1 MGGADPEERQALQG
15 IALPPRPSE
24 RGRPA
29 DAGGPTARR
38 PAPPVR
44 VVPGRGGRA
53 PGDLPAPPPAT
64 MEEPARTECPA
75 VRLTVEPHENA
86 DALELAAVGGYRAVV
101 VKGRYRTGDLAVYVP
116 EGSVVPAYLQER
128 LGLVGR
134 LAGRQKDRVKA
145 IRLRGVLS
153 QGLVV
158 PLEADGTLV
167 NGEGG
172 AVAVREGEDYAA
184 HLGVEKYVPPVP
196 ASMAGAVW
204 AAGQDRT
211 LAYDVENVKR
221 WPDALVPGERV
232 VVTEKVHGTLL
243 GVGVLPDP
251 LAHPDHSRVVVFSKG
266 LGAKGLAFD
275 TSGGDANLYTRV
287 AADYGVADAVLGVFG
302 DAQALDEPVFVVGEA
317 FGAGVQDLHYGA
329 DAGAGRPGFRVFD
342 VYVGRRGRGGYLDD
356 AALDR
361 ACAAM
366 GLDRVPVLYRGP
378 YSAAVLAELTDGAE
392 SMTGAGAHLREGVVV
407 RPATEREDAR
417 FGRVQLK
424 SVSEGY
430 LTRKGGTEYT

>member
-1 MGGADPEERQALQG
+1 MG
-15 IALPPRPSE
+15 
-24 RGRPA
+24 
-29 DAGGPTARR
+29 
-38 PAPPVR
+38 
-44 VVPGRGGRA
+44 
-53 PGDLPAPPPAT
+53 
-64 MEEPARTECPA
+64 EPARTECPA
-75 VRLTVEPHENA
+75 VRLRIEPHENA

-101 VKGRYRTGDLAVYVP
+101 VKGRFQTGDLAVYVP
-116 EGSVVPAYLQER
+116 EGSVVPGYLQER
-128 LGLVGR
+128 LGVAGR
-134 LAGRQKDRVKA
+134 LAGSQKDRVKA

-158 PLEADGTLV
+158 PTEADGTLA

-172 AVAVREGEDYAA
+172 VVRVREGDDYAA
-184 HLGVEKYVPPVP
+184 FLGVEKYVPPVP

-221 WPDALVPGERV
+221 WPDVLVEGEEV

-243 GVGVLPDP
+243 GVGVVPEG
-251 LAHPDHSRVVVFSKG
+251 LAHPAHGRVVVFSKG

-275 TSGGDANLYTRV
+275 RTEGDANLYTRM
-287 AADYGVADAVLGVFG
+287 ATDYGVADAVLRAFG
-302 DAQALDEPVFVVGEA
+302 DEAGALDEPVFVVGEA
-317 FGAGVQDLHYGA
+317 FGAGVQDLSYGA
-329 DAGAGRPGFRVFD
+329 GAERLGFRVFD

-378 YSAAVLAELTDGAE
+378 YSDAVLADLTGGAE
-392 SMTGAGAHLREGVVV
+392 AVSGAEAHLREGVVV
-407 RPATEREDAR
+407 RPTTEREDAR
-417 FGRVQLK
+417 VGRVQLK
-424 SVSEGY
+424 SVSDGY
-430 LTRKGGTEYT
+430 LTRRGGTEYT

>member
-1 MGGADPEERQALQG
+1 
-15 IALPPRPSE
+15 
-24 RGRPA
+24 
-29 DAGGPTARR
+29 
-38 PAPPVR
+38 
-44 VVPGRGGRA
+44 
-53 PGDLPAPPPAT
+53 

-75 VRLTVEPHENA
+75 VRLRIEPHDNA

-101 VKGRYRTGDLAVYVP
+101 AKGRFQTGDLAVYVP
-116 EGSVVPAYLQER
+116 EGSVVPDYLQER
-128 LGLVGR
+128 LGVAGR
-134 LAGRQKDRVKA
+134 LAGSKKNRVKA

-158 PLEADGTLV
+158 PTEDGALA

-172 AVAVREGEDYAA
+172 VAEVREGGDYAA

-221 WPDALVPGERV
+221 WPDALADGEEV

-243 GVGVLPDP
+243 GVGVLPEA
-251 LAHPDHSRVVVFSKG
+251 LAHADGRVVVFSKG

-275 TSGGDANLYTRV
+275 QTEGDANLYTRT
-287 AADYGVADAVLGVFG
+287 ATEYGVGDAVLRAFG
-302 DAQALDEPVFVVGEA
+302 DEAGALDEPVFVVGEA
-317 FGAGVQDLHYGA
+317 FGAGVQDLGYGA
-329 DAGAGRPGFRVFD
+329 GGAGRLGFRVFD
-342 VYVGRRGRGGYLDD
+342 VYVGQRGRGAYLDD
-356 AALDR
+356 AALDD

-378 YSAAVLAELTDGAE
+378 YSAAVLADLTGGAE
-392 SMTGAGAHLREGVVV
+392 TVSGAQEHLREGVVV
-407 RPATEREDAR
+407 RPVVEREDPH